1 MRDRPADQPIEAA
14 GDLPGADGNRLPG
27 PHRQRAIVASGFRP
41 RSDRQEFAHDLIP
54 KSLQLFG
61 TMR

>member
-1 MRDRPADQPIEAA
+1 MRGLASRSTYRSS